1 MRGVDSKRIVAAFAA
16 TAAALVTM
24 VARAD
29 DLPGAYGGHGVS
41 FSYPTTWLHGPG
53 QFEVTAG
60 TPLWQ
65 EFFAPATAPVTP
77 TPPSPPT
84 DPSQPP
90 PQPQPQP
97 QTVQRDLVAV
107 AAFHTNIAITKKLL
121 PRLKPVLAVM
131 VSRLAAQTGGA
142 LLRGPQRVTI
152 GGMAGYRFQTT
163 SKLDPATTTESRLV
177 FVFKGRMEYFLN
189 CQHVQN
195 GTYATEIE
203 GGCDQVMKSFR
214 LTK

>member
-1 MRGVDSKRIVAAFAA
+1 MGVEPKRIAAAFAA
-16 TAAALVTM
+16 TAAALATM

-41 FSYPTTWLHGPG
+41 FSYPATWLHSPG

-65 EFFAPATAPVTP
+65 EFFGPQPAAPAPQ
-77 TPPSPPT
+77 PT
-84 DPSQPP
+84 DPSQ

-97 QTVQRDLVAV
+97 QPAVQRDLVAV
-107 AAFHTNIAITKKLL
+107 AAFHTNIAVTKKLL
-121 PRLKPVLAVM
+121 PRLKPVLALM
-131 VSRLAAQTGGA
+131 VARLAAQTGGA
-142 LLRGPQRVTI
+142 LLSGPQRITM

-163 SKLDPATTTESRLV
+163 ANLDPATTTESRLV
-177 FVFKGRMEYFLN
+177 FVFKGKTEYFLN

-195 GTYATEIE
+195 GPLAAEIE
-203 GGCDQVMKSFR
+203 SGCDQVMTSFR